1 MVSAGS
7 GETRSQGS
15 EGMGWPSLPS
25 PDPNLVPV
33 PPLPNSLPVTPV
45 QIGLSRF
52 GTYGRERRVPW
63 AGALPQATQAYLP
76 QALELPSWMFHPHTL
91 PGGSSTFQMCILG

>member
-7 GETRSQGS
+7 GETGSQGS
-15 EGMGWPSLPS
+15 EEGVGWPSLPS
-25 PDPNLVPV
+25 PDPNPV
-33 PPLPNSLPVTPV
+33 PALPLPNSLPVTPT

-63 AGALPQATQAYLP
+63 AGALQATQACLP
-76 QALELPSWMFHPHTL
+76 EALELPSWMFHPHTF
-91 PGGSSTFQMCILG
+91 PGGSSTFQLCILG